1 MRVPRPFPCLLLLA
15 LLLPWP
21 RGFAQPPATPTGH
34 RRMDPGFQ
42 ERQGM
47 LLFQQ
52 GDSPRALLHLQRA
65 RLCAPGNPRLL
76 QELDQVRNTLPKASR
91 TSLPK
96 PLLPFPYL
104 PTFPQ
109 LVAATL
115 AAWGLLCLTLLAL
128 LWHRKR
134 GLQRLALSLALL
146 TLLLATPTLAWTW
159 RLHQTSP
166 AVVIT
171 PEAQPRSGPG
181 NTFPQTATPLP
192 QGSEVTL
199 HYTQGKWC
207 RVTLPDNSPAWLPKN
222 SLYH

>member
-1 MRVPRPFPCLLLLA
+1 MRVPRPFPCLPLLA
-15 LLLPWP
+15 LLLPCP
-21 RGFAQPPATPTGH
+21 RGSAQAPATPTGH

-96 PLLPFPYL
+96 PPLPFPYP

-128 LWHRKR
+128 LWHRKH

-171 PEAQPRSGPG
+171 PVGKIVWGDRTIDYGWKEIGPNLKKLYDELTG
-181 NTFPQTATPLP
+181 IQY
-192 QGSEVTL
+192 G
-199 HYTQGKWC
+199 
-207 RVTLPDNSPAWLPKN
+207 RLPDTHGWTRVL
-222 SLYH
+222 